1 MTLFLWMIRM
11 AAESAS
17 NRNAR
22 VLHDRIKNISAHIES
37 RIHFIENEL
46 KPKIQGICQSYINLL
61 ISTQELLKTQQERN
75 QTTQEIDKWNVMKS
89 FADGKMKE
97 LLEEYTT
104 LHATIAVLSTMPYNN
119 STKDTIG
126 TLLGQLK
133 NNLYVLEPKNGNRS
147 KMDDLTI
154 WRKWFNEV
162 RREITQ
168 PLIHKIYNN
177 SNNSVQQSKKRK
189 ISKPVHRFH
198 IYPDALVYPTD
209 ALGSRGNMTESSEI
223 ISKKKK
229 EAYSEIMNEFIPN
242 NGNNINSNNNNETVR
257 FTKKAKRYKKNAVA
271 RGTLLNNNGMPSK
284 NKLRLQYAAAILLK
298 DSETRRT
305 IQQQKNAVAHGNAV
319 NHNNAIAKSIE
330 VANKRLLNAGKKA
343 FPKGI

>member
-1 MTLFLWMIRM
+1 M
-11 AAESAS
+11 AAESPT

-22 VLHDRIKNISAHIES
+22 VLHNRIKNISAHIES

-46 KPKIQGICQSYINLL
+46 KPKIQGICKSYINLL
-61 ISTQELLKTQQERN
+61 ISTQGLLKTQQERN
-75 QTTQEIDKWNVMKS
+75 KTTREIDKWNVMKS

-104 LHATIAVLSTMPYNN
+104 LRATIAVLSTMPYND

-126 TLLGQLK
+126 VLLGQLE
-133 NNLYVLEPKNGNRS
+133 NNLRVLDPKNGNRS

-154 WRKWFNEV
+154 WREWFNEV

-168 PLIHKIYNN
+168 PLIHKRYNK

-189 ISKPVHRFH
+189 ISNVTLNSKPVRH
-198 IYPDALVYPTD
+198 IHISNEALVYPTY

-223 ISKKKK
+223 ISEKKK

-271 RGTLLNNNGMPSK
+271 RGMLSNNNGMPSK
-284 NKLRLQYAAAILLK
+284 NKLRLQYAATILLK
-298 DSETRRT
+298 DSETRQA
-305 IQQQKNAVAHGNAV
+305 IQQQKNAVARGNAV

-330 VANKRLLNAGKKA
+330 AANKRLRNADKKL
-343 FPKGI
+343 FP